1 MIHLRKI
8 VESLFDENT
17 CIHCGNLVDE
27 NLRQWFNDKLVNIGK
42 KKKGGG
48 HPPCGTSGKTRG
60 YAKCVPKSK
69 AANMT
74 KKQKKSATT
83 RKRAAQNKA
92 GRGGTS
98 DLKGGGKKPIRVN
111 TKPKK

>member
-27 NLRQWFNDKLVNIGK
+27 NLKKWFSDKWVNIGK

-48 HPPCGTSGKTRG
+48 HPPCGTRGKTRG

-69 AANMT
+69 
-74 KKQKKSATT
+74 
-83 RKRAAQNKA
+83 
-92 GRGGTS
+92 
-98 DLKGGGKKPIRVN
+98 LLI
-111 TKPKK
+111 